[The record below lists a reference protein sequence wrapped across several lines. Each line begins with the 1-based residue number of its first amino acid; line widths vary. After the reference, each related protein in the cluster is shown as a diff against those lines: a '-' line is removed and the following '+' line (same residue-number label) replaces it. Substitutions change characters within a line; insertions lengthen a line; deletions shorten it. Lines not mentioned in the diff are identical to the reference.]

1 MKRINQTL
9 TLCLLYL
16 CFAQTSLWADTVRT
30 YITTADGTSRLELS
44 TTDTSAGYGSTQI
57 RINAEEEYQT
67 IDGFGFALTYS
78 SCYNLLKMDAEKRAE
93 LLRRTFS
100 PEDGYGVSYVRISI
114 GCNDFSSTLYTL
126 CERKG
131 LSNFKLHTDETDYV
145 IPILKE
151 ILAINPELK
160 IMAAPW
166 TCPRWMKMSEDGST
180 TNYNSWTG
188 GRLNQ
193 TYLRTYA
200 DYFVKFIRAF
210 QEEGISIYAVT
221 PQNEPLN
228 AGNCA
233 SLVMPWADEA
243 KLINR
248 MAPAFK
254 RAGLS
259 TKIYCFDHNFNYD
272 NKTDQEN
279 YPIKVYE
286 ALDSDMDGIELVA
299 GSAWHDYGGNQTELE
314 DIYQQA
320 PDKEL
325 IFTESSIG
333 EWNDGRNLAH
343 RLIADTKWLAV
354 GMLNRQCRAVMVWNL
369 MLDMNQGPNLDGGC
383 QTCYGA
389 LDIDQTDYS
398 TITANSHYY
407 VIAHSSV
414 AAAPGAVR
422 LGTTEKNT
430 TGLSHTAFRNTDG
443 SYGVLVVNEGNVTK
457 QLSVITPENKYARV
471 RIPAKGVMSIRI
483 GENASGI
490 AQTPGNVSSSDA
502 VYDLSG
508 KQLSRQTKKGIYITK
523 GRKFFSAH

>member
-1 MKRINQTL
+1 MKYMNIARKL
-9 TLCLLYL
+9 CFLCL
-16 CFAQTSLWADTVRT
+16 CFIQADAEADSVRT
-30 YITTADGTSRLELS
+30 YTTTADGNSRLEQ
-44 TTDTSAGYGSTQI
+44 TTTETNSSSGSTLI
-57 RINAEEEYQT
+57 RISAEEKYQT

-78 SCYNLLKMDAEKRAE
+78 SCYNLMKMDSEKRAE

-126 CERKG
+126 CDRKG
-131 LSNFKLHTDETDYV
+131 LHNFKLHTDETNYV

-151 ILAINPELK
+151 ILAINPDLK

-166 TCPRWMKMSEDGST
+166 TCPRWMKMSEDGSST
-180 TNYNSWTG
+180 EYNSWTG

-193 TYLRTYA
+193 TYLLTYA
-200 DYFVKFIRAF
+200 DYFVKFIQAF
-210 QEEGISIYAVT
+210 QQEGISIYAVT

-233 SLVMPWADEA
+233 SLLMPWNDEA
-243 KLINR
+243 RLISR
-248 MAPAFK
+248 MAPQFK

-272 NKTDQEN
+272 NKSDQEN

-286 ALDSDMDGIELVA
+286 ALDSNMEGMELVA

-314 DIYQQA
+314 DIYRQA

-333 EWNDGRNLAH
+333 EWNDGRNLKT
-343 RLIADTKWLAV
+343 RLIADAKWLAV

-407 VIAHSSV
+407 VIAHTSV
-414 AAAPGAVR
+414 AASPGAVR
-422 LGTTEKNT
+422 LGTTERNAD
-430 TGLSHTAFRNTDG
+430 GLSHSAFRNTDG
-443 SYGVLVVNEGNVTK
+443 SYGVLVVNEGGAAK
-457 QLSVITPENKYARV
+457 LLSVMTPESKYARV
-471 RIPAKGVMSIRI
+471 RIPAKSVMSIRI
-483 GENASGI
+483 GGNESGI
-490 AQTPGNVSSSDA
+490 AQMPESTSSTDA

-508 KQLSRQTKKGIYITK
+508 KRLPKQATKGIYITK
-523 GRKFFSAH
+523 GRKFFSPH